1 MVFQFAHM
9 IQFNFPLLAFFP
21 HIPPPTLPFLEFVAV
36 MSRKVNATYTSD
48 QVKNAFKIFEGEAPS
63 GHIRAE
69 ALMRSLTSYGT
80 EKLTEEQAQELVS
93 QLEPDVNGLINY
105 SDYVDMMMSE

>member
-1 MVFQFAHM
+1 
-9 IQFNFPLLAFFP
+9 
-21 HIPPPTLPFLEFVAV
+21 

-48 QVKNAFKIFEGEAPS
+48 QVKNAFKIFEGGAPG
-63 GHIRAE
+63 GHIKAD
-69 ALMRSLTSYGT
+69 ALIKSLTSYGT